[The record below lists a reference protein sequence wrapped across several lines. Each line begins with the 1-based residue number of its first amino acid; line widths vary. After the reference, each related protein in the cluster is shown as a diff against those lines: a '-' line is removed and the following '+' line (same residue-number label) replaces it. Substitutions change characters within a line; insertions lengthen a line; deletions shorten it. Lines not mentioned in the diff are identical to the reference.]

1 MRRSGREISAQPVP
15 VRIKS
20 LFHGEEDVYAP
31 KRMELIHSQP
41 NVYLIRD
48 FLTQGEITY
57 FDKICTVHSRSF
69 KASFTEDG
77 EKNEVISEERTSSHV
92 HLTKGQD
99 STVRSIERRAAELV
113 GLSSP
118 AVEPLQ
124 IVSYR
129 NGQKFDVHHDA
140 GTMLEDGTI
149 ELVTPRRLVT
159 FFVYLNNL
167 PPNQGHTEFPS
178 LKLSVHP
185 ERGSAVV
192 FCNVLP
198 DGSLDNRTIHCAQ
211 PVTGNLRKY
220 GINIWICDCDM
231 QGLAQV
237 KAHCT
242 VNSEQVITPAQS
254 ALTNAERL
262 TMKYNYEQ
270 SIASSKSMQKA
281 IYDPTNNYWSD
292 QATYSGHKKQKMK
305 NLNNKGAANDSKIS
319 ANVARKE
326 RVKVVFRKET
336 PVVPAIAASSVTTAP
351 VSNAT
356 GGTRYKREK
365 STPKEEESEGENDY
379 PSSITGDLFSYS
391 PDYWA
396 DYSYMGG
403 NTNKLK
409 RAAPLMHIDSSNSL
423 CSNQKF
429 DCCNSSSGAGAG
441 AGDSRTNSRYDTT
454 ISNYSVNSR
463 RAESTNLT
471 TVGCAFVKS
480 ESTDKDSGG
489 DYDLYAFLNTNTQI

>member
-1 MRRSGREISAQPVP
+1 MRKSSREIAAQPVP

-48 FLTQGEITY
+48 FLTQGEISY

-129 NGQKFDVHHDA
+129 DGQKFDVHHDA

-178 LKLSVHP
+178 LNLSVHP

-198 DGSLDNRTIHCAQ
+198 DGNLDNRTIHCAQ

-242 VNSEQVITPAQS
+242 VNSEQTITPTQS

-281 IYDPTNNYWSD
+281 IYDTNNNYWTD
-292 QATYSGHKKQKMK
+292 QPPYSGNKKQKID
-305 NLNNKGAANDSKIS
+305 NTASK
-319 ANVARKE
+319 VASKDNEKIVTIAKKE
-326 RVKVVFRKET
+326 KVKVVFRKET
-336 PVVPAIAASSVTTAP
+336 PIEPAPNSTTAAP
-351 VSNAT
+351 IINTT

-365 STPKEEESEGENDY
+365 STPKEEESEGETDY
-379 PSSITGDLFSYS
+379 ASSITRDLFSYS

-403 NTNKLK
+403 ETKK
-409 RAAPLMHIDSSNSL
+409 QKVAAPLRHVDSSNSL
-423 CSNQKF
+423 CSN
-429 DCCNSSSGAGAG
+429 
-441 AGDSRTNSRYDTT
+441 RTNNTTEACTSTSVPRVGADTVINNVRGT
-454 ISNYSVNSR
+454 FS
-463 RAESTNLT
+463 EKTNLST
-471 TVGCAFVKS
+471 AIGCAFVKS
-480 ESTDKDSGG
+480 ESTEKDGG
-489 DYDLYAFLNTNTQI
+489 DNYDLYSFLNTRTTC